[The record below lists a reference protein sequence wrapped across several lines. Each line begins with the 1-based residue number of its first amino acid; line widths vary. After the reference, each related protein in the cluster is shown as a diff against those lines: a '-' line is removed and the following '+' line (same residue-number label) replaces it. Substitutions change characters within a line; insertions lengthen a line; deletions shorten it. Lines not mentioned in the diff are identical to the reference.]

1 MDDHLTDDGRCPP
14 DPRTA
19 LVCLLASLPAM
30 AVFLWHASRY
40 GSWLIDDA
48 GISFAYARDLAGGFG
63 LTSQP
68 GREPVE
74 GFSNPLWTLAFAS
87 LYALKLFSLPL
98 VPKVVACVLGALF
111 PAVPLLVPIL
121 LFATLAGLIRASDRR
136 AAREIF
142 LVGLVVSLS
151 FDDFWAERS
160 GLLTNQEFIDTYLNL
175 GHGTFVRRASLAPNL
190 DDEAVQ
196 AIVAQLGAGPPSAP

>member
-1 MDDHLTDDGRCPP
+1 MDAHLTDDGRGRPGSK
-14 DPRTA
+14 TA

-74 GFSNPLWTLAFAS
+74 GFSNPLWTLAVAS

-98 VPKVVACVLGALF
+98 VPKVVACVLVLGSFITFTAAMRQIMR
-111 PAVPLLVPIL
+111 PADATMAAGFSLLMSAANPGFVIWCVSGLENPLLMALAAGL
-121 LFATLAGLIRASDRR
+121 LFTALRATRKGPQDLRATCIYAGLIA
-136 AAREIF
+136 
-142 LVGLVVSLS
+142 
-151 FDDFWAERS
+151 
-160 GLLTNQEFIDTYLNL
+160 
-175 GHGTFVRRASLAPNL
+175 
-190 DDEAVQ
+190 
-196 AIVAQLGAGPPSAP
+196 